1 MEYLFRY
8 EYISESADRGGAIVM
23 NWQIASEAEQEE
35 EEEVNS
41 GSSVKSFDRWH
52 RYHHRHC
59 PHGQSIFKRTNTG
72 LYLFTYFVL
81 FSLQFKYNLKK
92 VQVD

>member
-52 RYHHRHC
+52 RYHHL
-59 PHGQSIFKRTNTG
+59 PTSSST
-72 LYLFTYFVL
+72 LYSWAKYF
-81 FSLQFKYNLKK
+81 
-92 VQVD
+92 